1 MRPPTRVGGPCGHFA
16 LVCSKLGPSFT
27 VVGSKLVAVSGPAR
41 PPSLPPKT
49 VRPPIGG
56 TCGHLALVWSKLGPS
71 FTVFKT
77 CCVRPRETP
86 AAAAEDRAST
96 YWWYVRSPCF
106 ILFKIGSL
114 LWNLEFFFQNFFI
127 LESSIFRSNTVT
139 VRKKKLIF
147 FLHRKRHVTSQWSF
161 LFNYIDGG
169 Q

>member
-1 MRPPTRVGGPCGHFA
+1 MGTNPGWWSVRSLCF

-27 VVGSKLVAVSGPAR
+27 P
-41 PPSLPPKT
+41 PPKT

-56 TCGHLALVWSKLGPS
+56 TCGHLALVCSKLGPS

-114 LWNLEFFFQNFFI
+114 LWNLEFKKKKKMI
-127 LESSIFRSNTVT
+127 LESSIFRSNTVS
-139 VRKKKLIF
+139 VRKKNLIF
-147 FLHRKRHVTSQWSF
+147 FLF
-161 LFNYIDGG
+161 
-169 Q
+169 